1 MAQQLDTNN
10 MNFREHDV
18 KLAYIKEAIVC
29 VTFGTLV
36 GIGVYYVF
44 LYFNI
49 AIFGWNLGL
58 IFAPLG
64 AGYAETVLANRM
76 IGQGIGAIS
85 SFILFVITTVY
96 SFIIAN
102 PTLGLNLITIGSI
115 AVILQAAFPTLI
127 NYIILSVICGIGY
140 YFSGIGTRIITY
152 INKRKDYYYYKH
164 ILKEP
169 NKIIIEHVT
178 PYDEERSNEVI
189 NNLDF
194 IFITSTDVID
204 AKFTNLGQFHATA
217 ILEKDKRLVHSTQDN
232 VELATLNSLKKAKDK
247 SLIKLAQTIKSSG
260 GNGVI
265 NLKIE
270 YGLIG
275 LGGDNYQITAM
286 GMGVHLE

>member
-1 MAQQLDTNN
+1 

-64 AGYAETVLANRM
+64 AGYAETVLAN
-76 IGQGIGAIS
+76 
-85 SFILFVITTVY
+85 
-96 SFIIAN
+96 
-102 PTLGLNLITIGSI
+102 LITIGSI
-115 AVILQAAFPTLI
+115 AVILQAAFPTAI

-194 IFITSTDVID
+194 IFVTSTDVID

-232 VELATLNSLKKAKDK
+232 VELATLNSLKRAKDK
-247 SLIKLAQTIKSSG
+247 SLIKLAQTIKSAG

>member
-1 MAQQLDTNN
+1 MITLGEPWETPFWLLHMAQQLDTNN

-96 SFIIAN
+96 SFIIVN
-102 PTLGLNLITIGSI
+102 PTLGLNLIDFGKGIDK
-115 AVILQAAFPTLI
+115 
-127 NYIILSVICGIGY
+127 IGY
-140 YFSGIGTRIITY
+140 ILA
-152 INKRKDYYYYKH
+152 DY
-164 ILKEP
+164 LRRRR
-169 NKIIIEHVT
+169 T
-178 PYDEERSNEVI
+178 GNEC
-189 NNLDF
+189 
-194 IFITSTDVID
+194 
-204 AKFTNLGQFHATA
+204 
-217 ILEKDKRLVHSTQDN
+217 
-232 VELATLNSLKKAKDK
+232 
-247 SLIKLAQTIKSSG
+247 
-260 GNGVI
+260 
-265 NLKIE
+265 
-270 YGLIG
+270 
-275 LGGDNYQITAM
+275 
-286 GMGVHLE
+286 

>member
-1 MAQQLDTNN
+1 
-10 MNFREHDV
+10 MNFREREV
-18 KLAYIKEAIVC
+18 KIAYIKEAIVC

-36 GIGVYYVF
+36 GLGIYYVF
-44 LYFNI
+44 LYFKI

-64 AGYAETVLANRM
+64 AGYAETLLANRM

-96 SFIIAN
+96 SFIIVN
-102 PTLGLNLITIGSI
+102 PTLGFNLITIGSV
-115 AVILQAAFPTLI
+115 AVILQAAFPTAV
-127 NYIILSVICGIGY
+127 NYIIISVVCGIGY
-140 YFSGIGTRIITY
+140 YISGIGARIINY

-178 PYDEERSNEVI
+178 PYDEERSNKVI

-194 IFITSTDVID
+194 YFVTSTDIIS
-204 AKFTNLGQFHATA
+204 AKFINLGQFHATA
-217 ILEKDKRLVHSTQDN
+217 IVEKDKRLVNSTQDN
-232 VELATLNSLKKAKDK
+232 VELATLNNLKKAKDK
-247 SLIKLAQTIKSSG
+247 SLIRLAKSIKSAG

-275 LGGDNYQITAM
+275 LGGDSYQITAM
-286 GMGVHLE
+286 GMGVYLK